1 MTTPG
6 VGVVAQ
12 VVGAEAGRKESTME
26 TWDAIR
32 SRRDVRI
39 FDDRP
44 VAHDALQRILEAGR
58 RAPSSRNWQ
67 PWTFV
72 VVTERDDLDRL
83 SEVWKGATHVAR
95 SAATIALVANDPSD
109 TDQRDRLMYD
119 LGQATMQ
126 MMLAASDLGLGSAHA
141 AVEDQRLASDVLG
154 LGPAEICFYLIPI
167 GWPREPQGPIRHP
180 DRRPYEDV
188 VRFVSA

>member
-1 MTTPG
+1 
-6 VGVVAQ
+6 
-12 VVGAEAGRKESTME
+12 ME

-32 SRRDVRI
+32 TRRDVRA
-39 FDDRP
+39 FDDQP
-44 VAHDALQRILEAGR
+44 IAPDALRRILEAGR
-58 RAPSSRNWQ
+58 RAPSSQNWQ

-72 VVTERDDLDRL
+72 VVTERDDLEQL
-83 SEVWKGATHVAR
+83 SGVWKGAAHVAR

-109 TDQRDRLMYD
+109 IEQRDRLMYD

-126 MMLAASDLGLGSAHA
+126 MMLAATDLGLGSGHA
-141 AVEDQRLASDVLG
+141 VVEDQRLASRVLG
-154 LGPAEICFYLIPI
+154 LGPAEVCWYLVPI
-167 GWPREPQGPIRHP
+167 GWPMEPTGPIRRP